1 VAGGESNAA
10 VGAFSTIAGGAG
22 NVVQGWFGAVPGG
35 RGNWVVGDYSMAAG
49 RRARTNHAG
58 AFLWADNTDVDF
70 VSAGANEFAVR
81 ASGGVRFVTQVDGT
95 GVPLRTI
102 EINPNGEIAFGSQVR
117 QMLNLWG
124 TTYGIGIQTSSMY
137 HRIDSSLNTG
147 GFYWYRG
154 GVHDDAAGAP
164 GTGGSM
170 LMRLSRSGT
179 LYTAGT
185 INPPSDRAL
194 KTDFA
199 PVDPQVVL
207 ARVVTLPVATW
218 RYRDDHTSQRHLG
231 PTAQDF
237 QAAFRLGDGERTI
250 ATVDADGVALVA
262 IQGLNAKLERELTE
276 KAAQIEA
283 LSTAAARVHEV
294 EQRAARLERELAAIK
309 SQLGLR

>member
-1 VAGGESNAA
+1 
-10 VGAFSTIAGGAG
+10 
-22 NVVQGWFGAVPGG
+22 
-35 RGNWVVGDYSMAAG
+35 
-49 RRARTNHAG
+49 
-58 AFLWADNTDVDF
+58 
-70 VSAGANEFAVR
+70 
-81 ASGGVRFVTQVDGT
+81 
-95 GVPLRTI
+95 
-102 EINPNGEIAFGSQVR
+102 
-117 QMLNLWG
+117 LWG

-137 HRIDSSLNTG
+137 HRIDSSPNTG

-164 GTGGSM
+164 GTGGSL
-170 LMRLSRSGT
+170 LMHLSRSGN

-194 KTDFA
+194 KIDFA
-199 PVDPQVVL
+199 PVDPREVL
-207 ARVVTLPVATW
+207 ERVVTLPVATW
-218 RYRDDHTSQRHLG
+218 RYRDDPALQRHLG

-250 ATVDADGVALVA
+250 ATVDADGVALAA

-276 KAAQIEA
+276 KTAQIEA
-283 LSTAAARVHEV
+283 LSTAAARMDAV